1 MVITGIYVV
10 YTFVRLPTKR
20 LVSGTGRF
28 PERCHVRALAGELTG
43 SDREQGLLVLLKND
57 GLRNGNPEPNKRFL
71 VKRSVKIGLN
81 STPGIV
87 YPNPKTGFA
96 MTEEKRK
103 SQLLELFSTMSG
115 KTKIVE
121 PMKNIHGTLR
131 DSDAIERE
139 VALVMREIIEQGI
152 FKTSL
157 KPIQLAKLVTSF
169 YAGKNDTEIARE
181 LGDEKLS
188 KTVARA
194 RVRLKLF
201 RELDFKMP
209 FDKMKMEELLESGKT
224 MKEVSDELGVSP
236 STLREYR
243 HVIEEQEDP
252 TIDPYIARIRDVME
266 DRDLSEQMTRSAQ
279 VDNLGESIDITEAE
293 LIDVT

>member
-1 MVITGIYVV
+1 MRASLDDLHAKWHFLLC
-10 YTFVRLPTKR
+10 TFKHQ
-20 LVSGTGRF
+20 F
-28 PERCHVRALAGELTG
+28 K
-43 SDREQGLLVLLKND
+43 GLLVKQ
-57 GLRNGNPEPNKRFL
+57 PI
-71 VKRSVKIGLN
+71 KIGLN
-81 STPGIV
+81 SSRSIV
-87 YPNPKTGFA
+87 YPNPNTGYA
-96 MTEEKRK
+96 MTEDKRK
-103 SQLLELFSTMSG
+103 AQLLKLFSSMSG

-139 VALVMREIIEQGI
+139 VALVMREITEQGI

-157 KPIQLAKLVTSF
+157 KPIQLAKLVTLF

-209 FDKMKMEELLESGKT
+209 FDKVKMEELITSGKT
-224 MKEVSDELGVSP
+224 MKEVSEELGVSP

-252 TIDPYIARIRDVME
+252 TIDPYIDRIRDVME
-266 DRDLSEQMTRSAQ
+266 DRDLSEQMTRSATA
-279 VDNLGESIDITEAE
+279 DSLGDSIDITEAE

>member
-1 MVITGIYVV
+1 MYILI
-10 YTFVRLPTKR
+10 PI
-20 LVSGTGRF
+20 
-28 PERCHVRALAGELTG
+28 A
-43 SDREQGLLVLLKND
+43 
-57 GLRNGNPEPNKRFL
+57 
-71 VKRSVKIGLN
+71 
-81 STPGIV
+81 
-87 YPNPKTGFA
+87 GFA
-96 MTEEKRK
+96 MTEDKK
-103 SQLLELFSTMSG
+103 KAQLLKLFSTMSG

-121 PMKNIHGTLR
+121 PMKNIYGTLR

-139 VALVMREIIEQGI
+139 VALVMREITEQGI

-157 KPIQLAKLVTSF
+157 RPIQLAKLVTMF
-169 YAGKNDTEIARE
+169 YGGKNDTEIARE

-209 FDKMKMEELLESGKT
+209 FDREKMAELLESGKT
-224 MKEVSDELGVSP
+224 MKEVSEELGISP

-252 TIDPYIARIRDVME
+252 TIDPYITRIKDVME
-266 DRDLSEQMTRSAQ
+266 DRDLSEQMTRSVTA
-279 VDNLGESIDITEAE
+279 DGFGESIDITEAE